1 MGSLARKIRRNRA
14 KKMTKAFMKML
25 KEQMKKAQ
33 ELELQQQEHSDDNR
47 IQQEGQECQE
57 SSEGESK

>member
-33 ELELQQQEHSDDNR
+33 ELELQQEHSDDNR